1 MKLLDTTFLVHYW
14 GGLDEVAAYLE
25 AHDEAEFVTTTF
37 NLKEI
42 AVGRELQG
50 ALDRPESRSTFE
62 WVEIIPFE
70 LEHAFLAGEL
80 EAELHR
86 DDAVNGDKINAL
98 TGDVL
103 IAAVAK
109 AEGATVV
116 TENVEDFALFDGVA
130 VERYRSQ
137 ETD

>member
-14 GGLDEVAAYLE
+14 GGVDDVAEYLE
-25 AHDEAEFVTTTF
+25 AHDEAEFVTTTV

-42 AVGRELQG
+42 AVGRDLQD
-50 ALDRPESRSTFE
+50 AFDPHEIRSTFE
-62 WVEIIPFE
+62 WVEIVPFT
-70 LEHAFLAGEL
+70 LEHAFIAGEL

-86 DDAVNGDKINAL
+86 NDQLNGDKINAL

-109 AEGATVV
+109 AEDATVV
-116 TENVEDFALFDGVA
+116 TENVEDFELFDGVA
-130 VERYRSQ
+130 VDSYRRR
-137 ETD
+137 E